1 MMFLWQVTRSP
12 TQLRAAMAST
22 LLEYFICRHF
32 DEAARTLSLINGS
45 HAIKCLDAKA
55 AESFIILIFFLPP
68 HLLFDA
74 LKLAAGVLRPVARA
88 EEGSYI
94 NPYVSADAFYSKEA
108 CVCVCIWERTHRK
121 HLCGTSRLWNS
132 ISPIE

>member
-55 AESFIILIFFLPP
+55 AESFII
-68 HLLFDA
+68 
-74 LKLAAGVLRPVARA
+74 
-88 EEGSYI
+88 
-94 NPYVSADAFYSKEA
+94 
-108 CVCVCIWERTHRK
+108 
-121 HLCGTSRLWNS
+121 
-132 ISPIE
+132 